1 MAACEREAV
10 QPALGTPAVYLGRL
24 RLATS
29 ERKED
34 STRDQ
39 IGFLRAAGAPPY
51 PRSSVPICVD
61 LWSPFRGRVDQLAVA
76 TTAGLGEGDE
86 GLGHRIGRRQALGL
100 LAGIGAGAQ
109 RRAQAAGIDEVG
121 ADLRGGD
128 LVGIDP
134 HQRLERRL
142 G

>member
-10 QPALGTPAVYLGRL
+10 QPALGTPAVYLGWL

-51 PRSSVPICVD
+51 PRSSVLICVD
-61 LWSPFRGRVDQLAVA
+61 LWSLWTRRSTRRGDDSWARRGRRRPRSLNRAP
-76 TTAGLGEGDE
+76 AGSRASRRD
-86 GLGHRIGRRQALGL
+86 RRGR
-100 LAGIGAGAQ
+100 
-109 RRAQAAGIDEVG
+109 AA
-121 ADLRGGD
+121 
-128 LVGIDP
+128 P
-134 HQRLERRL
+134 C
-142 G
+142 